1 MPSCTVARAHD
12 PGRCDQHAPGNPG
25 REDVAGRG
33 TASLRLTERNALQT
47 GMRELPGDA
56 PRGYL
61 LVSVVL
67 SDLPAFSITFR
78 MNSYCVWTSRSAICI
93 AESTISSRLDGPSP
107 CAGSALSTLS
117 ANLRTTSIAAR

>member
-1 MPSCTVARAHD
+1 MPSCTVARAQD
-12 PGRCDQHAPGNPG
+12 PGRCDRHAPGNPG
-25 REDVAGRG
+25 REDAAGRG
-33 TASLRLTERNALQT
+33 TPSLCLTERNALPT

-78 MNSYCVWTSRSAICI
+78 MKSLAASPIFRS
-93 AESTISSRLDGPSP
+93 S
-107 CAGSALSTLS
+107 
-117 ANLRTTSIAAR
+117 